1 MSETQTVEAKDVA
14 SPPPAMTPGE
24 AIAAVEKKKA
34 KATEYHVLKLVTS
47 SGANEQWT
55 IHARNV
61 EAQGAQAAIRKSVT
75 ASDQAQTFVA
85 VPSRS
90 FQPITVT
97 VETKTQLV
105 LS

>member
-1 MSETQTVEAKDVA
+1 MSEAVAAPAAPA
-14 SPPPAMTPGE
+14 SPAE
-24 AIAAVEKKKA
+24 AVAAPKGKSRP
-34 KATEYHVLKLVTS
+34 TEYHILKLDVS
-47 SGANEQWT
+47 SAGANEKWT
-55 IHARNV
+55 VHARNV
-61 EAQGAQAAIRKSVT
+61 EAQGAQAAIRKAVT
-75 ASDQAQTFVA
+75 ETDQSQTFVA

>member
-1 MSETQTVEAKDVA
+1 MSEAQSLEPGAGDVSSAPA
-14 SPPPAMTPGE
+14 SPS
-24 AIAAVEKKKA
+24 AAVAAKA
-34 KATEYHVLKLVTS
+34 KSKPTEYHILKLDTAS
-47 SGANEQWT
+47 AGANEKWT
-55 IHARNV
+55 VHARNV
-61 EAQGAQAAIRKSVT
+61 EAQGAQAAIRKAVT
-75 ASDQAQTFVA
+75 ASDQSQTFVA

>member
-1 MSETQTVEAKDVA
+1 MSESTGHLAESELAPAPAAKK
-14 SPPPAMTPGE
+14 E
-24 AIAAVEKKKA
+24 KA
-34 KATEYHVLKLVTS
+34 KPTEYHILKLVLGS
-47 SGANEQWT
+47 QGANESWT
-55 IHARNV
+55 VHARNV
-61 EAQGAQAAIRKSVT
+61 EAQGAHAAIRKAVT
-75 ASDQAQTFVA
+75 ETDQSQTFVA